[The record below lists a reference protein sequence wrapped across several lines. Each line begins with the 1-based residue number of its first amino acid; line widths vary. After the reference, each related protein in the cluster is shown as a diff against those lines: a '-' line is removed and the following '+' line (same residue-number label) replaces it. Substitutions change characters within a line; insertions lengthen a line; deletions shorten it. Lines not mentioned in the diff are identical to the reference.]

1 MQSEDERVEA
11 EAAASQRKALRAS
24 LERERDGYKT
34 RGLDD
39 RAAQVEEQLNLLDDD
54 HDQESAEDGEE
65 SSESGEESSESG
77 EERMPSAPVER
88 AVESKPRSTAGRARG
103 K

>member
-1 MQSEDERVEA
+1 MQTEDERVEA
-11 EAAASQRKALRAS
+11 EAAARQREALRAS

-39 RAAQVEEQLNLLDDD
+39 RAAQVEEQLRALDKDEPVTD
-54 HDQESAEDGEE
+54 AEQLPADAIVPE
-65 SSESGEESSESG
+65 ESG
-77 EERMPSAPVER
+77 EERASTAPVER
-88 AVESKPRSTAGRARG
+88 AVESKPRSTAGRGRG

>member
-1 MQSEDERVEA
+1 MQTEDERVEA
-11 EAAASQRKALRAS
+11 EAAAEQRRALRAS

-39 RAAQVEEQLNLLDDD
+39 RVTQVEEQLKHLNDD
-54 HDQESAEDGEE
+54 HDQEAAADAEET
-65 SSESGEESSESG
+65 SGPA
-77 EERMPSAPVER
+77 EERTPSAPVER
-88 AVESKPRSTAGRARG
+88 AVESKPRSTAGRGRG